1 MRVVK
6 EDENTQ
12 QGSFKEKELQGIGLQ
27 PKARNYGAGSS
38 RESPGMG
45 PVPEPR
51 EAEEASTVET
61 ERIEAGAKVEGR
73 PLS

>member
-1 MRVVK
+1 M
-6 EDENTQ
+6 
-12 QGSFKEKELQGIGLQ
+12 Q

-61 ERIEAGAKVEGR
+61 ERIEASAKVEGR